1 MNTYTYE
8 IDSSSRASRV
18 FWTTQRRTLYEQMI
32 LEQHAAKELLLYIYK
47 KNRGTDVFQ
56 LLDDMEALD
65 FDDSLVNKYLEDLCA
80 GKVNDSL
87 IDYVDDLHEDIEDK
101 AQRKERKELLSL
113 IGNCSVLFD
122 LDEDDEDKNI
132 K

>member
-1 MNTYTYE
+1 M
-8 IDSSSRASRV
+8 
-18 FWTTQRRTLYEQMI
+18 
-32 LEQHAAKELLLYIYK
+32 
-47 KNRGTDVFQ
+47 
-56 LLDDMEALD
+56 
-65 FDDSLVNKYLEDLCA
+65 EDLCA

-122 LDEDDEDKNI
+122 FDEDDEDENI
-132 K
+132 E